1 MSYISLYRKY
11 RPRKFSEVVG
21 QEVVVKILKNCI
33 VNNKIGHA
41 YIFSGPRGTGKT
53 SIAKIFSKAINCLS
67 NDNGDL
73 CGKCDICQMNF
84 DEEIDIIEIDAASN
98 NGVDEI
104 REIRNNVKLMP
115 AHLKYKV
122 YIIDEV
128 HMLSTS
134 AFNALL
140 KTLEEP
146 PKNVIFILATTEFNK
161 IPATVVSRC
170 QKFDFKKLT
179 NKQISE
185 RLKYILKEENKNL
198 DNDVIDLIAYLSDGG
213 LRDAINMLDQ
223 ILSIEKDDIT
233 IDDVYYLIGDVNE
246 NIIFDLL
253 NSIISSDIKN
263 TLNLIDDLYN
273 EGKNFVTICDR
284 LQMLIRNII
293 IYNNTKDYFQ
303 KSYEKKLEQFT
314 KIDIELLIKLSEE
327 LFKLINDIRKT
338 SNQKIVMEIY
348 MIKMS
353 LLFNNDIENK
363 VLIKEKIEDKKE
375 VSQKEEKKSI
385 EKKEDNDELK
395 KIKINNAL
403 YGANKDLKKEFN
415 NNFSK
420 INEYV
425 SSKEYNSISNLL
437 LKSVPEVVSDKN
449 IIFTFNDNF
458 EVLLFNKNE
467 EEIQKFLK
475 LIYKKKYSIVAITKE
490 EWKIVREEYINK
502 TKSGIKYEYI
512 EENKKTTKGKKTTE
526 LENTVENLFGEDLIK
541 ID

>member
-1 MSYISLYRKY
+1 
-11 RPRKFSEVVG
+11 
-21 QEVVVKILKNCI
+21 
-33 VNNKIGHA
+33 
-41 YIFSGPRGTGKT
+41 
-53 SIAKIFSKAINCLS
+53 
-67 NDNGDL
+67 
-73 CGKCDICQMNF
+73 
-84 DEEIDIIEIDAASN
+84 
-98 NGVDEI
+98 
-104 REIRNNVKLMP
+104 
-115 AHLKYKV
+115 
-122 YIIDEV
+122 
-128 HMLSTS
+128 
-134 AFNALL
+134 
-140 KTLEEP
+140 
-146 PKNVIFILATTEFNK
+146 
-161 IPATVVSRC
+161 
-170 QKFDFKKLT
+170 
-179 NKQISE
+179 
-185 RLKYILKEENKNL
+185 
-198 DNDVIDLIAYLSDGG
+198 
-213 LRDAINMLDQ
+213 
-223 ILSIEKDDIT
+223 
-233 IDDVYYLIGDVNE
+233 
-246 NIIFDLL
+246 
-253 NSIISSDIKN
+253 
-263 TLNLIDDLYN
+263 
-273 EGKNFVTICDR
+273 
-284 LQMLIRNII
+284 
-293 IYNNTKDYFQ
+293 
-303 KSYEKKLEQFT
+303 
-314 KIDIELLIKLSEE
+314 
-327 LFKLINDIRKT
+327 
-338 SNQKIVMEIY
+338 

-363 VLIKEKIEDKKE
+363 VHIKEKIEDKKE